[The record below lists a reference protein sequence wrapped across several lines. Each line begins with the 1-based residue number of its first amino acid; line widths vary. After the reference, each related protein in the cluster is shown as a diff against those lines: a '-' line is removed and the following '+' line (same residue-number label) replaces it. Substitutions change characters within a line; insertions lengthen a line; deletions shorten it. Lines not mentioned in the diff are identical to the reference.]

1 MSAACHV
8 THTHLSLL
16 YKQEQKKKIFLEAR
30 REMNEHTLISC
41 EKRSTTDINQTRLS
55 VWQIAE
61 VIYL

>member
-41 EKRSTTDINQTRLS
+41 EKRPTTDINQTRLS
-55 VWQIAE
+55 V
-61 VIYL
+61 